1 MRMKIQK
8 KNRPFTGMPILL
20 ALLLMSTSVASAHDG
35 EEHQH
40 ADAGKEHADSH
51 SNKSS
56 IDVSKLTVVEI
67 MQNISKG
74 EEELSKAISEK
85 RLSDVHGIAFSIRD
99 LSKELPSKVSED
111 KRSRVEGTAG
121 NIARLAAE
129 LDNSGDAGDQT
140 RTESNAK
147 KLNGVLKL
155 LKAQV
160 E

>member
-1 MRMKIQK
+1 MRMKIHN
-8 KNRPFTGMPILL
+8 KNRPVMATAILL
-20 ALLLMSTSVASAHDG
+20 ALLFMSTSVALAHDG
-35 EEHQH
+35 EEHQQ
-40 ADAGKEHADSH
+40 ADPGTEHTDSH
-51 SNKSS
+51 SHKSS

-67 MQNISKG
+67 LKNISKD
-74 EEELSKAISEK
+74 EEELSKAISDK
-85 RLSDVHGIAFSIRD
+85 RLSEVHGIAFSIRD
-99 LSKELPSKVSED
+99 LAKELPSKVSED
-111 KRSRVEGTAG
+111 KRSRVEGTVG

-155 LKAQV
+155 LKAQA